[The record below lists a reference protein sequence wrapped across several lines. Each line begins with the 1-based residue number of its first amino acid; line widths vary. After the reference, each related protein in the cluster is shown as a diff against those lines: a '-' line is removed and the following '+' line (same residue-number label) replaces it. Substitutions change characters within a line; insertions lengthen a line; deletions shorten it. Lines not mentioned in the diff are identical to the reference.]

1 MGSRGGLMPI
11 FIGRTKY
18 YNTWG
23 YILNIAEVDNN
34 PLWIWCMWIF
44 KPFNHSYKLLQ
55 LYYSLV
61 WYAKDIVLSYV
72 NPILYDWYNF
82 PVRRNCCYK
91 HTSHP
96 SNSNLTLIGLWANLN
111 WVLETNSSVKSNSK
125 IIYKLHAI
133 ANLFVGW
140 LRGALICKFPLI
152 QFSLTTN
159 KFVGWFWLRMDAT
172 IIIFLFFLIM
182 QECRTHAPTSSN
194 QCHSFHPNPLMQITM
209 SSIFTLK
216 GRGLSIYDQIYNF

>member
-44 KPFNHSYKLLQ
+44 KPFYHSYKLLQ

-125 IIYKLHAI
+125 IICTSFMLLQTFLLDDWEVRSY
-133 ANLFVGW
+133 ANFLSSN
-140 LRGALICKFPLI
+140 FPLP
-152 QFSLTTN
+152 QTN
-159 KFVGWFWLRMDAT
+159 LLVDFGYVWMQL
-172 IIIFLFFLIM
+172 LSFF
-182 QECRTHAPTSSN
+182 
-194 QCHSFHPNPLMQITM
+194 F
-209 SSIFTLK
+209 F
-216 GRGLSIYDQIYNF
+216 Y